1 MLLISDVSSKALN
14 DAEGCRVQKWEYLV
28 VEQAGDKWN
37 YDADN
42 DWRMGSSND
51 LLKDLGREGWELI
64 GVIPIPIDHAA
75 FSAGRRVKV
84 SSIHCQPAKDW
95 TRAGCASRSSSR
107 ASTAATL
114 ASREG

>member
-64 GVIPIPIDHAA
+64 GV
-75 FSAGRRVKV
+75 R
-84 SSIHCQPAKDW
+84 
-95 TRAGCASRSSSR
+95 SRSSSLYGLFFKR
-107 ASTAATL
+107 PKQ
-114 ASREG
+114 